1 LTWHFSGF
9 RQENWSREKGN
20 GMTSAPSKTTTV
32 KTVNNKTGVTTATS
46 TSVSGGSTTVTKS
59 TTIGTAKTVS
69 SPSATSAAT
78 MSAELIGGK
87 WIAGP
92 NDGGWNLCTPVAVA
106 NALLGATG
114 LEATS
119 AQIERLYARAG
130 GTGSSGVPVTAALSA
145 ASRYGLAGCR
155 LKSLRR
161 AALDDADLI
170 LAQFPQEDGLH
181 AAAFAGMTVITW
193 GGEIPLEDLD
203 AQIVGAWALT
213 WHGQETA

>member
-1 LTWHFSGF
+1 VDFSI
-9 RQENWSREKGN
+9 RRGN
-20 GMTSAPSKTTTV
+20 TVTTSPTTTSTT
-32 KTVNNKTGVTTATS
+32 KTVNNKTGVTTSTSTATS
-46 TSVSGGSTTVTKS
+46 SSGTTTTKT
-59 TTIGTAKTVS
+59 TTIGMAKTASTPTTTS
-69 SPSATSAAT
+69 SKAST
-78 MSAELIGGK
+78 MSAELLGSK

-114 LEATS
+114 LEATN

-130 GTGSSGVPVTAALSA
+130 GTGSSGVPVMSALSA

-155 LKSLRR
+155 LKGLRR

-170 LAQFPQEDGLH
+170 LAQFPCEDGLH

-203 AQIVGAWALT
+203 ARIVGAWSLT
-213 WHGQETA
+213 WHGTETA